1 MTHLPWWAYMIVFA
15 APLLLTVVLTP
26 VALNVARHFGIL
38 DVPTEKKAHQSP
50 VPYLGGA
57 AIVAA
62 FSLIVMGAA
71 IIKPPDSG
79 LLNLAAILGMAL
91 ALAAMGVVDDIRTL
105 NPWLRLGVEIL
116 AGLGA
121 WAIGFRVDLLP
132 GPLDLVATVLWVVV
146 VTNAFNLLDNMDGL
160 SAGVAA
166 IAAGFLFVVAFL
178 NGQFLVASLALAL
191 AGCTLGFLRH
201 NFYPAQIYMGDAGSL
216 YLGFLM
222 AVLSLR
228 LRAHADLRLSVF
240 VPLLVLGVP
249 LFDTTLVVVCR
260 LRHGRNP
267 MQGGQDH
274 VSHRLVR
281 LGVPVPA
288 AVSLIYVAGLVAGWL
303 GLIDM
308 RIDRAS
314 GLMLVG
320 LALVVVFFLGILLAL
335 VPVYRVASPADQAQ
349 LALDLTDKVQPL
361 TEPSPVVAGGIATP
375 SFEDGT
381 FEAISTMVSARFGR
395 PPALSGPNVQFEARR
410 PPRREARSDSAGINA
425 RVRRVF
431 RWPAPPRPARRAG
444 PAPRAEGAAPK
455 GSTFPG

>member
-1 MTHLPWWAYMIVFA
+1 MTHLPWWAYLIVFA

-26 VALNVARHFGIL
+26 VALHTARRFGIL
-38 DVPTEKKAHQSP
+38 DVPKENKAHRSP

-62 FSLIVMGAA
+62 FSVIVMGAA
-71 IIKPPDSG
+71 IIRPPDSG

-91 ALAAMGVVDDIRTL
+91 GLAAMGVVDDIRTL
-105 NPWLRLGVEIL
+105 SPWLRLGAEIL
-116 AGLGA
+116 AGFGA

-132 GPLDLVATVLWVVV
+132 GPLDLVATVAWVVV

-166 IAAGFLFVVAFL
+166 IAAGFLYVVAFL
-178 NGQFLVASLALAL
+178 NGQFLVASLSLAL
-191 AGCTLGFLRH
+191 AGCTVGFLRH
-201 NFYPAQIYMGDAGSL
+201 NFYPARIYMGDAGSL

-228 LRAHADLRLSVF
+228 LRTHADLRLSVF
-240 VPLLVLGVP
+240 IPLLVLAVP

-288 AVSLIYVAGLVAGWL
+288 AVSLIYGGGMVVGWL
-303 GLIDM
+303 AIIDM

-320 LALVVVFFLGILLAL
+320 LALAVAFFLGILLAL
-335 VPVYRVASPADQAQ
+335 VPVYRVASPADHTQ
-349 LALDLTDKVQPL
+349 LPLDLTDQPQAVP
-361 TEPSPVVAGGIATP
+361 EPSPVATAGIAIP
-375 SFEDGT
+375 PLVET
-381 FEAISTMVSARFGR
+381 FG
-395 PPALSGPNVQFEARR
+395 AL
-410 PPRREARSDSAGINA
+410 
-425 RVRRVF
+425 
-431 RWPAPPRPARRAG
+431 RWPARRAG
-444 PAPRAEGAAPK
+444 PAARAEGVTSN
-455 GSTFPG
+455 GST

>member
-26 VALNVARHFGIL
+26 VALHVARRFAIL
-38 DVPTEKKAHQSP
+38 DVPTGNKAHQSP

-57 AIVAA
+57 AIVVA

-71 IIKPPDSG
+71 IIRPPDHG
-79 LLNLAAILGMAL
+79 LTNLAAILGMAL

-116 AGLGA
+116 AGFGA
-121 WAIGFRVDLLP
+121 WAIGCRVDLLP

-166 IAAGFLFVVAFL
+166 IAAGFLYVVAFL

-191 AGCTLGFLRH
+191 AGCTVGFLRH

-228 LRAHADLRLSVF
+228 LRTHADLRLSVF
-240 VPLLVLGVP
+240 IPLLVLGVP

-288 AVSLIYVAGLVAGWL
+288 AVSLIYGGGVAAGWL
-303 GLIDM
+303 ALIDM
-308 RIDRAS
+308 RIDRVS

-320 LALVVVFFLGILLAL
+320 LALAVALFLGVLLAL
-335 VPVYRVASPADQAQ
+335 VPVYRLASPADDTQ
-349 LALDLTDKVQPL
+349 LALDLTDRVQPVP
-361 TEPSPVVAGGIATP
+361 EPSPVAAAGIAIP
-375 SFEDGT
+375 PLEDGAFGT
-381 FEAISTMVSARFGR
+381 LST
-395 PPALSGPNVQFEARR
+395 
-410 PPRREARSDSAGINA
+410 AG
-425 RVRRVF
+425 
-431 RWPAPPRPARRAG
+431 RAG
-444 PAPRAEGAAPK
+444 PAAGAEGAASK
-455 GSTFPG
+455 GSTFRG

>member
-1 MTHLPWWAYMIVFA
+1 MTHLPWWAYTIVFA
-15 APLLLTVVLTP
+15 APFLLTIVLTP
-26 VALNVARHFGIL
+26 VALEVARRFRIM
-38 DVPTEKKAHQSP
+38 DVPTDNKAHQSP
-50 VPYLGGA
+50 MPYLGGA

-71 IIKPPDSG
+71 IVRPPDSG
-79 LLNLAAILGMAL
+79 LPNLAAILGMAL
-91 ALAAMGVVDDIRTL
+91 ALAAIGVVDDIRTL
-105 NPWLRLGVEIL
+105 SPWLRLGAEIL
-116 AGLGA
+116 AGFGV
-121 WAIGFRVDLLP
+121 WAIGSRVDLLP
-132 GPLDLVATVLWVVV
+132 GPLDLVVTVLWVVV

-201 NFYPAQIYMGDAGSL
+201 NFYPARIYMGDAGSL
-216 YLGFLM
+216 YIGFLM

-228 LRAHADLRLSVF
+228 LRTHVDLRLSVF
-240 VPLLVLGVP
+240 IPLLVLGVP

-288 AVSLIYVAGLVAGWL
+288 AVSLIYVGGVVAGWL

-320 LALVVVFFLGILLAL
+320 LALAVALFLGVLLAL
-335 VPVYRVASPADQAQ
+335 VPVYRVASPDDQTQ
-349 LALDLTDKVQPL
+349 LALDLTDQRQPVP
-361 TEPSPVVAGGIATP
+361 EPSAIATAGIAIP
-375 SFEDGT
+375 PVEDEGFGT
-381 FEAISTMVSARFGR
+381 
-395 PPALSGPNVQFEARR
+395 L
-410 PPRREARSDSAGINA
+410 
-425 RVRRVF
+425 
-431 RWPAPPRPARRAG
+431 RWPARRSG
-444 PAPRAEGAAPK
+444 PAARTEGIASK
-455 GSTFPG
+455 GSTLRG